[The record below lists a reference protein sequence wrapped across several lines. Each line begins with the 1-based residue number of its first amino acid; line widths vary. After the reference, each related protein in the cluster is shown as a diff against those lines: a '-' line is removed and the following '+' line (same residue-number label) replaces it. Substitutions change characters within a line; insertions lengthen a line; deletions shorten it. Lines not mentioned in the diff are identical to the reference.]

1 MNRSTAAVAY
11 EYDAVI
17 VGAGPNGLAAA
28 ITLAKQGLKVIV
40 LEGASTPG
48 GGMRTEEL
56 TLPGYRHDVCS
67 AIHPMALASPFFQGL
82 HLERFGVEWIHPER
96 PLAHPLDGGEAVFLR
111 RSVAQTAE
119 SLGSDASPYFRLM
132 QKLVGK
138 WDYIDREVLGPLS
151 APRRP
156 FSLAWFGLHALWPAK
171 AFLRTWFKEA
181 PTRALLA
188 GIAAHSTL
196 PLEWM
201 PSMSV
206 GLVMGAVAHRYGW
219 PLARGGSAS
228 ITDGMVK
235 VLESHGGRV
244 QCDTW
249 IHRWEDIP
257 PSRLTLLDL
266 HAHQFLKLA
275 GHKLPWAYRRM
286 LEGYR
291 GGPSV
296 FKLDYA
302 LSGPVPWRNA
312 EVATSATVHL
322 GGTLEEMC
330 VSESRV
336 WQGKVPSRPYV
347 LVSQPSLFDS
357 SRAPE
362 GKHVLWAYCHVPRG
376 CSVDMTEIIEAQ
388 IERFAPGFRE
398 LVLARSVMGPAAME
412 AHNPSY
418 IAGDITGG
426 ALLLKQLFTRPV
438 ARLNPYSTPLP
449 GVYLCS
455 SSTPPGGGVHGMC
468 GYHAALSAFRARFL

>member
-1 MNRSTAAVAY
+1 MAY
-11 EYDAVI
+11 EYDAVV

-28 ITLAKQGLKVIV
+28 ITLAKQGLKVVV
-40 LEGASTPG
+40 LEGASLPG

-56 TLPGYRHDVCS
+56 TLPGFRHDVCS

-82 HLERFGVEWIHPER
+82 NLERFGLEWIHPER
-96 PLAHPLDGGEAVFLR
+96 PLAHPLDGGQAAFLQ
-111 RSVAQTAE
+111 RSVARTAE
-119 SLGSDASPYFRLM
+119 SLGTDSSPYFRLM

-138 WDYIDREVLGPLS
+138 WEYIDREVLGPLS

-188 GIAAHSTL
+188 GIAAHATI

-206 GLVMGAVAHRYGW
+206 ALVMAAVGHRYGW
-219 PLARGGSAS
+219 PLAKGGSTS
-228 ITDGMVK
+228 ITEAMIQE
-235 VLESHGGRV
+235 LESHGGRV
-244 QCDTW
+244 HCDTW

-257 PSRLTLLDL
+257 PSRLILLDL

-302 LSGPVPWRNA
+302 LSGPVPWRNP
-312 EVATSATVHL
+312 EVATAATVHI

-330 VSESRV
+330 VSEKRI
-336 WQGKVPSRPYV
+336 WQGHVPSRPYV
-347 LVSQPSLFDS
+347 LVSQPTLFDP

-376 CSVDMTEIIEAQ
+376 STVDMTEIVESQ

-398 LVLARSVMGPAAME
+398 LILARSAMGPAAME
-412 AHNPSY
+412 AHNPNY
-418 IAGDITGG
+418 IAGDISGG
-426 ALLLKQLFTRPV
+426 SLLLQQLFTRPV
-438 ARLNPYSTPLP
+438 PRLNPYSTPLP

-468 GYHAALSAFRARFL
+468 GYHAALSAFRSRFL

>member
-1 MNRSTAAVAY
+1 MAY

-28 ITLAKQGLKVIV
+28 ITLAKQGLKVVV
-40 LEGASTPG
+40 LEGASSPG
-48 GGMRTEEL
+48 GGTRTAEL
-56 TLPGYRHDVCS
+56 TLPGFRHDVCS
-67 AIHPMALASPFFQGL
+67 AVHPMALASPFFQGL
-82 HLERFGVEWIHPER
+82 HLERFGLEWIHPER
-96 PLAHPLDGGEAVFLR
+96 PVAHPLDGGQAVFLQ
-111 RSVAQTAE
+111 RSVAHTAE
-119 SLGSDASPYFRLM
+119 SLGSDSSPYFRLM

-156 FSLAWFGLHALWPAK
+156 FSLAWFGLRALWPAK

-181 PTRALLA
+181 PTQALLA
-188 GIAAHSTL
+188 GICAHATI

-206 GLVMGAVAHRYGW
+206 GLVMAAVGHRYGW

-228 ITDGMVK
+228 ITEALVK
-235 VLESHGGRV
+235 VLQAHGGRIE
-244 QCDTW
+244 CDTW
-249 IHRWEDIP
+249 IQRWEDIP
-257 PSRLTLLDL
+257 PSRLILLDL

-275 GHKLPWAYRRM
+275 GHRLPWAYRRL
-286 LEGYR
+286 LEAYR

-302 LSGPVPWRNA
+302 LSGPVPWRNPG
-312 EVATSATVHL
+312 VAAAATVHL
-322 GGTLEEMC
+322 GGTLEEIS
-330 VSESRV
+330 VAEKRI
-336 WQGKVPSRPYV
+336 WQGHVASRPYV
-347 LVSQPSLFDS
+347 LVAQPSLFDP

-376 CSVDMTEIIEAQ
+376 CDQDVTDIVEAQ

-398 LVLARSVMGPAAME
+398 LILARSAMSPAAME
-412 AHNPSY
+412 AYNPSY
-418 IAGDITGG
+418 VAGDISGG
-426 ALLLKQLFTRPV
+426 ALLLQQLFTRPV

-468 GYHAALSAFRARFL
+468 GYHAALSAFRSRFL